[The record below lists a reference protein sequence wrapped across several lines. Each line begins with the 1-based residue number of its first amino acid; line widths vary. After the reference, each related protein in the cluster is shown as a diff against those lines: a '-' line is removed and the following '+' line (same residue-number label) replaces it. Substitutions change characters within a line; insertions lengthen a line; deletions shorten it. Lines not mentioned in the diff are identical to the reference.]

1 MTRVRGRICDAP
13 TATCDP
19 AALTCTDRPVTA
31 TSFIMSTVRVRF
43 APSPTGYLH
52 IGGARTALFNH
63 LFARHHGGTFVLRIE
78 DTDRE
83 RSTQESIQAILDA
96 LTWLRLD
103 WDEGPIFQSQRSE
116 VYREHADRLLRA
128 GNAYRCYCTPEELEA
143 RRQAAMKVG
152 RKPMYDRTCRNL
164 KAHATDRPF
173 ALRFKA
179 ALDGETVVPD
189 LVKGHVIFQNREL
202 DDLILVRSDGTPTYN
217 FCAVIDDA
225 LMQITHNI
233 RGEDHLV
240 NTPKQIQLYRAF
252 DYREPQFAHIPL
264 ILGTDR
270 TRLSKRHGATS
281 VMAYR
286 DMGYLPDAL
295 VNYLARLGWSHG
307 DQEIF
312 TRAELIEK
320 FAIEDVGK
328 SAGVYNAEKA
338 EWLNFQYLKA
348 LPAAELAQAIKP
360 FIASAGYTVAGDD
373 AWLAR
378 MAATLQERAKTL
390 VELVNSAKFYLSP
403 TISIDP
409 AAARK
414 FLKPE
419 ILEPLRALRAQ
430 LADVVEWKADTL
442 HRRFEAVTGQF
453 GLSLGQI
460 AQPVRL
466 AMTGGTSSPGIFEVL
481 EVLGKERAIER
492 LDHAIEQIAASA
504 GTARAA
510 TQSAETQ

>member
-1 MTRVRGRICDAP
+1 MPVVR
-13 TATCDP
+13 T
-19 AALTCTDRPVTA
+19 
-31 TSFIMSTVRVRF
+31 RF

-52 IGGARTALFNH
+52 IGGARTALFSY
-63 LFARHHGGTFVLRIE
+63 LYARHHGGKFILRIE

-96 LTWLRLD
+96 LTWLALD
-103 WDEGPIFQSQRSE
+103 WDEGPFFQSQRSDL
-116 VYREHADRLLRA
+116 YRDHAERLLHA
-128 GNAYRCYCTPEELEA
+128 GKAYRCYGTPDELEA
-143 RRQAAMKVG
+143 KRQTAMKVG

-164 KAHATDRPF
+164 KEATRDGRPF

-179 ALDGETVVPD
+179 PLDGETVVPD
-189 LVKGHVIFQNREL
+189 LVKGHVVFQNHEL

-225 LMQITHNI
+225 LMEITHNI
-233 RGEDHLV
+233 RGEDHLA

-252 DYREPQFAHIPL
+252 GYTEPAFAHIPL
-264 ILGTDR
+264 ILGPDR

-348 LPAAELAQAIKP
+348 LPAAALAQAVKP
-360 FIASAGYTVAGDD
+360 YIAEKGLPLPGDD

-378 MAATLQERAKTL
+378 MVVTLQARAKTL
-390 VELVNSAKFYLSP
+390 VELVDLAQFYLSP
-403 TISIDP
+403 TISIDA

-419 ILEPLRALRAQ
+419 VLEPLRGLRAQ
-430 LADVVEWKADTL
+430 LADVSEWSAETIQGC
-442 HRRFEAVTGQF
+442 FTAVTAQF

-460 AQPVRL
+460 AQPVRV

-481 EVLGKERAIER
+481 DVLGKERTLER
-492 LDHAIEQIAASA
+492 LDRAIAQIGSASVL
-504 GTARAA
+504 
-510 TQSAETQ
+510 SPES

>member
-1 MTRVRGRICDAP
+1 MA
-13 TATCDP
+13 
-19 AALTCTDRPVTA
+19 
-31 TSFIMSTVRVRF
+31 TVRVRF
-43 APSPTGYLH
+43 APSPTGFLH

-63 LFARHHGGTFVLRIE
+63 LFARHHGGTFILRIE

-83 RSTQESIQAILDA
+83 RSTQESITAILEA

-103 WDEGPIFQSQRSE
+103 WDEGPYFQSQRSAL
-116 VYREHADRLLRA
+116 YREHAERLLREEK
-128 GNAYRCYCTPEELEA
+128 AYRCYCTPEELEA
-143 RRQAAMKVG
+143 KRQAAMKAG

-164 KAHATDRPF
+164 KTPAGDRPF
-173 ALRFKA
+173 VLRFKA
-179 ALDGETVVPD
+179 PLHGETVVAD
-189 LVKGHVIFQNREL
+189 LVKGHVVFQNQEL
-202 DDLILVRSDGTPTYN
+202 DDLVLARSDGTPTYN
-217 FCAVIDDA
+217 FCAAIDDA
-225 LMQITHNI
+225 LMGITHNI
-233 RGEDHLV
+233 RGEDHLA

-252 DYREPQFAHIPL
+252 GYQEPRFAHIPL

-348 LPAAELAQAIKP
+348 TPPAELAQAVKP
-360 FIASAGYTVAGDD
+360 FIAAKGHATPGDD
-373 AWLAR
+373 EWLTR
-378 MAATLQERAKTL
+378 MVATLQERAKTL
-390 VELVNSAKFYLSP
+390 VQLVDLAHFYLSP
-403 TISIDP
+403 AISIDA

-419 ILEPLRALRAQ
+419 VREPLRTLRAQ
-430 LADVVEWKADTL
+430 LAEATPWDTETIQ
-442 HRRFEAVTGQF
+442 RCFEAVTGQF
-453 GLSLGQI
+453 GLSLGQL
-460 AQPVRL
+460 AQPVRV

-481 EVLGKERAIER
+481 DVLGKERTLER
-492 LDHAIEQIAASA
+492 LDAVIERIGERTAAA
-504 GTARAA
+504 AEPPRAA
-510 TQSAETQ
+510 GDR

>member
-1 MTRVRGRICDAP
+1 
-13 TATCDP
+13 
-19 AALTCTDRPVTA
+19 
-31 TSFIMSTVRVRF
+31 MSTVRVRF

-63 LFARHHGGTFVLRIE
+63 LFARHHGGTFILRIE

-96 LTWLRLD
+96 LTWLGLN
-103 WDEGPIFQSQRSE
+103 WDEGPFFQSARSE
-116 VYREHADRLLRA
+116 IYREHADRLLHE
-128 GNAYRCYCTPEELEA
+128 GKAYRCYCTPEELEA
-143 RRQAAMKVG
+143 KRQVAMKAG

-164 KAHATDRPF
+164 KAPDDRPF
-173 ALRFKA
+173 TVRFKA
-179 ALDGETVVPD
+179 ALDGETVVAD

-202 DDLILVRSDGTPTYN
+202 DDLILARSDGTPTYN

-225 LMQITHNI
+225 LMGITHNI

-240 NTPKQIQLYRAF
+240 NTPKQIQLYRA
-252 DYREPQFAHIPL
+252 YGYQEPAFAHIPL

-338 EWLNFQYLKA
+338 EWLNSQYLKA
-348 LPAAELAQAIKP
+348 TPETELAQAIKP
-360 FIASAGYTVAGDD
+360 YIAAKGYTVPGDD
-373 AWLAR
+373 QWLTR
-378 MAATLQERAKTL
+378 MVATLRERAKTL
-390 VELVNSAKFYLSP
+390 VELVDLAHFYLSP

-409 AAARK
+409 AGARK

-419 ILEPLRALRAQ
+419 ILEPLRALRAE
-430 LADVVEWKADTL
+430 LAAVTEWKADSI
-442 HRRFEAVTGQF
+442 HGRFEAVTGRF
-453 GLSLGQI
+453 GLSLGQV

-466 AMTGGTSSPGIFEVL
+466 AVTGKTSSPGIFEVL
-481 EVLGKERAIER
+481 DVLGQARTLER
-492 LDHAIEQIAASA
+492 LDHAIELIAQGTNAAPAPTQAA
-504 GTARAA
+504 GTP
-510 TQSAETQ
+510 